1 MRTAH
6 DYAIDSTDC
15 YELLNILAEARSEF
29 EGNEQA

>member
-15 YELLNILAEARSEF
+15 YELLKILAEARSKF
-29 EGNEQA
+29 EDNKQA